1 MAIPDRVLYKPGP
14 LDDSERAIMR
24 QHPLL
29 AMRMLAGIPYL
40 RSALVI
46 PIAHHEYWDG
56 SGYPEGLRGDA
67 IPLAARIFTVVDHW
81 DALRSD
87 RPYRKAWDAPQTI
100 AYLRDRGDMAIV
112 LVEQYFEF
120 ARDLADRFAVMDRG
134 AVVLSG
140 TKGDMVEQEVRAH
153 LSV

>member
-1 MAIPDRVLYKPGP
+1 MAIPDRVLYKPGA
-14 LDDSERAIMR
+14 LDDDERAIMR
-24 QHPLL
+24 QHPLR
-29 AMRMLAGIPYL
+29 AVRMLSGIPYL

-87 RPYRKAWDAPQTI
+87 RPYRKAWERTKTI
-100 AYLRDRGDMAIV
+100 DYLRDNSGKVYDPRIV
-112 LVEQYFEF
+112 AEF
-120 ARDLADRFAVMDRG
+120 LEMIG
-134 AVVLSG
+134 AN
-140 TKGDMVEQEVRAH
+140 
-153 LSV
+153 